1 MRANEGSNVEQEI
14 EDTGDAHGRRLSL
27 QKIRVVKKE
36 VNIKV
41 REFLYE
47 GSAIPNEGDSL
58 QERQSSEE
66 DLGRLVSL
74 RLASN
79 EVPEYED
86 LSSEV
91 TKNREFLSQRV
102 GDVLRQCRD
111 TVIEICRLL
120 DVAKLFHRTIN
131 AVLAKTFDEHQRDWD
146 SQLTFAMAA
155 YRTTGYEDTDYSL
168 NFLVLGYEVQVPMD
182 LKYGAPDEGRESF
195 NVIVEVDAFTEVS
208 KTFRRSAKRNR
219 HYNGLSVKA
228 KTFEA
233 GQRVWHFSLRVMP
246 EKYQDFMIQQSRSMV
261 ANPKDGPL
269 DIAVIRVDQTRFNTK
284 TDTKALE

>member
-1 MRANEGSNVEQEI
+1 MN
-14 EDTGDAHGRRLSL
+14 
-27 QKIRVVKKE
+27 
-36 VNIKV
+36 
-41 REFLYE
+41 
-47 GSAIPNEGDSL
+47 AI
-58 QERQSSEE
+58 
-66 DLGRLVSL
+66 
-74 RLASN
+74 
-79 EVPEYED
+79 
-86 LSSEV
+86 
-91 TKNREFLSQRV
+91 
-102 GDVLRQCRD
+102 
-111 TVIEICRLL
+111 
-120 DVAKLFHRTIN
+120 
-131 AVLAKTFDEHQRDWD
+131 LAKTIDEHQRDWD
-146 SQLTFAMAA
+146 SQLPFAMAA
-155 YRTTGYEDTDYSL
+155 YRVSRYEGTDYSL

>member
-47 GSAIPNEGDSL
+47 GSAITNEGDSL

-66 DLGRLVSL
+66 GLGRLVSL

-102 GDVLRQCRD
+102 GDVLRQCRYR
-111 TVIEICRLL
+111 VIEICRLL

-131 AVLAKTFDEHQRDWD
+131 AVLAKTVDEHQRDWD
-146 SQLTFAMAA
+146 SQLPFAMAA
-155 YRTTGYEDTDYSL
+155 YRASGHEDTDYSL

-182 LKYGAPDEGRESF
+182 LKYGAPDEGHESF
-195 NVIVEVDAFTEVS
+195 DVIVEVDAFTEVS
-208 KTFRRSAKRNR
+208 KTLRRSAKRNR

-233 GQRVWHFSLRVMP
+233 DQRVWHFSLRVMP
-246 EKYQDFMIQQSRSMV
+246 EKYQDFVIQQSRSMV
-261 ANPKDGPL
+261 ANP
-269 DIAVIRVDQTRFNTK
+269 R
-284 TDTKALE
+284 TDHWTSQ